1 MLSRAIA
8 VLVVLLAI
16 VPAAAQDRVD
26 LHWRWVEGRS
36 LTYRVVEEMDQSI
49 AGDPSSALNWVRR
62 FRYREAVRRVDG
74 RGVAT
79 VDRTYEADA
88 VEVTRDGRSVE
99 YDSDRPGTHEAAS
112 DPLVAPFAAFLGKT
126 ISFDVDAEGR
136 VLAVR
141 GVNELMKSVTSP
153 LSGGMLDAQID
164 ASIATLTDESVRQQ
178 IERSLR
184 LVPARAVRTGESWET
199 SVRQPMPVVGVVESR
214 SRHTLRGTV
223 RHAARQ
229 CARIDTTG
237 TLTLVRPEGDDL
249 SRLLEGLVQVR
260 LSDSRLAGETLFDH
274 ADGCIVRSEMSMDTD
289 WSVLMPD
296 LADPAKRVEQTQRL
310 RQKATL
316 ELVSGG

>member
-1 MLSRAIA
+1 MPRYAAAA
-8 VLVVLLAI
+8 VAFALAF
-16 VPAAAQDRVD
+16 VASAQDRLD

-49 AGDPSSALNWVRR
+49 AADQSSALKWVRR
-62 FRYREAVRRVDG
+62 LRYREDVRRVDG

-79 VDRTYEADA
+79 IERTYEAVA
-88 VEVTRDGRSVE
+88 VDVTRDARRVE
-99 YDSDRPGTHEAAS
+99 YDSDRPGTHAAAS
-112 DPLVAPFAAFLGKT
+112 DPLVAPFAALLGKT

-153 LSGGMLDAQID
+153 LTGGILDAQID
-164 ASIATLTDESVRQQ
+164 AFNATLTDESLRQQ
-178 IERSLR
+178 IEQSLR

-199 SVRQPMPVVGVVESR
+199 TIRQPMPVVGVVESR
-214 SRHTLRGTV
+214 SRHTLRDTA

-237 TLTLVRPEGDDL
+237 TLTLVRPEADDL

-274 ADGCIVRSEMSMDTD
+274 ADGCIVRSEMSMDSD
-289 WSVLMPD
+289 WSVSMPD
-296 LADPAKRVEQTQRL
+296 LTDPAKRVEQTQRL